1 MLSVLASVSADKK
14 IRFIGFIGVGRYE
27 NKIIGRTLPTLVK
40 SYAPLTLTLPDF
52 HAGVKVLFLITNIKM
67 VSKPSTSAF
76 EGVKMLK

>member
-1 MLSVLASVSADKK
+1 MLSFWHLYRPTRKSDLSDSSVLGDMK
-14 IRFIGFIGVGRYE
+14 IRLSV
-27 NKIIGRTLPTLVK
+27 RTLPTLVK